1 MEKRILGKT
10 GFEVSVIGL
19 GGIPIQRVDKETAI
33 SIVKKAHECGINF
46 IDTARGYNSSE
57 KLLGEALEVIGREK
71 FILATKSMA
80 RTYDGIMEELDLS
93 LKNLKTDYID
103 LFQFHNV
110 SKQADVD
117 VLLGEN
123 GGLKAIKEMKEKGIV
138 KEIGI
143 TSHNIDF
150 MDKFVDMD
158 EFSTIQFP
166 YNPVENQ
173 AAEVFKKAHDKNI
186 GVIVMKPLA
195 GGAIPKGELCLR
207 YIMEN
212 ENVTIA
218 IPGMDSLE
226 QVLENASVGM
236 NPRKLTLE
244 ERDELE
250 AEIKT
255 LGTEFCR
262 RCGYCAPCTV
272 GIDIPSQFLMEG
284 YYTRY
289 NLKDW
294 AKTRYDAMEKNA
306 KDCIRCGL
314 CEIRCPYD
322 LPIIKM
328 LDKVKK
334 NLG

>member
-1 MEKRILGKT
+1 M
-10 GFEVSVIGL
+10 
-19 GGIPIQRVDKETAI
+19 AI
-33 SIVKKAHECGINF
+33 EIVKEAHRQGINF

-57 KLLGEALEVIGREK
+57 ELLGEALEEVGRDK

-80 RTYDGIMEELDLS
+80 RTYDGVLEELNIS

-110 SKQADVD
+110 SKEADVEI
-117 VLLGEN
+117 LFGEN
-123 GGLKAIKEMKEKGIV
+123 GALKAIKEMKDKGIV
-138 KEIGI
+138 GQIGI
-143 TSHNIDF
+143 TSHNVDL
-150 MDKFVDMD
+150 MDKFVDSN
-158 EFSTIQFP
+158 EFATIQFP
-166 YNPVENQ
+166 YNPVEDQ
-173 AAEVFKKAHDKNI
+173 AAKVFEKAKKKNI

-212 ENVTIA
+212 ENVTVA

-226 QVLENASVGM
+226 QVKENASVGK
-236 NPRKLTLE
+236 NPRRLNEE
-244 ERDELE
+244 ERAELDEE
-250 AEIKT
+250 VKI

-284 YYTRY
+284 YFTRY

-294 AKTRYDAMEKNA
+294 AKTRYDAMDKNA
-306 KDCIRCGL
+306 KDCIKCGK
-314 CEIRCPYD
+314 CESRCPYD
-322 LPIIKM
+322 LPIMKM
-328 LDKVKK
+328 LDRVEK